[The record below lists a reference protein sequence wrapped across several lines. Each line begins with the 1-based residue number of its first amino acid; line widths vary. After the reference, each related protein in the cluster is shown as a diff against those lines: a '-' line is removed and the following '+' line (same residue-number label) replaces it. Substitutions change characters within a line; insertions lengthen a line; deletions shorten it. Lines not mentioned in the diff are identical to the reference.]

1 MRAYNLR
8 DGAVSGGVT
17 GAIAT
22 FAPMIANLE
31 MPEFTLFHFLQCCL
45 FFGIGYL
52 ASSWFHLPFGVKRKI
67 VEQEPIHNEEPP
79 PTVENA
85 PEMEETICGVV
96 DSVQGL
102 ADGMLTDVHEH
113 SASVAKIN
121 SDLVTISSVADA
133 EGVARVISRLM
144 EANRHLDSRLSVAE
158 AKLMEQSQQL
168 RSHRVEARTDALT
181 GLPNRRVFDEELQRL
196 FDERRIF
203 KKPACLIMIDIDHF
217 KDFNDRHGHQAGDT
231 CLKAVGEVIRQ
242 AVQPMGGIVVRYG
255 GEEFSI
261 LFPNT
266 EIFEAKIAA
275 QRVNYKIDRMTVE
288 CCDVNLSVTASLGV
302 AELFQDITPED
313 WLGRADRALYDAK
326 RRGRNRA
333 CWNDSHG
340 CHEIAKDLYVT
351 LRDPV
356 EASAASA
363 LARREAFLRDVD
375 RRLAM
380 FHREK
385 QPIGMIMAS
394 IDPLDP
400 TMREEVDFAEIEKA
414 VQEALQE
421 VLRDMDHVCLL
432 AENQFGALLP
442 TATVI
447 EAALVADRARD
458 GVNQLRFETSHGVV
472 HATVTCGVTEAKEGD
487 DAFRL
492 VGRAE
497 SCLRH
502 VGKSGGNA
510 VYLVRD
516 ECEWEAPQRLGE
528 DTVIAP

>member
-1 MRAYNLR
+1 
-8 DGAVSGGVT
+8 
-17 GAIAT
+17 
-22 FAPMIANLE
+22 
-31 MPEFTLFHFLQCCL
+31 MPEFTLFHLLQCCL
-45 FFGIGYL
+45 FFGIGFL
-52 ASSWFHLPFGVKRKI
+52 ASLWFQLPRGIKRKL
-67 VEQEPIHNEEPP
+67 VEEDATTHDAPPPAPGEPP
-79 PTVENA
+79 EL
-85 PEMEETICGVV
+85 EETINCVV
-96 DSVQGL
+96 DRVQGL
-102 ADGMLTDVHEH
+102 ADGMLTDVHQH
-113 SASVAKIN
+113 SESVAQIN
-121 SDLVTISSVADA
+121 SDLVTISSMADV

-144 EANRHLDSRLSVAE
+144 EANRHLDSRLNVAE
-158 AKLMEQSQQL
+158 AKLLEQSQQL

-203 KKPACLIMIDIDHF
+203 KKPASLIMIDIDHF
-217 KDFNDRHGHQAGDT
+217 KDFNDRYGHQAGDT
-231 CLKAVGEVIRQ
+231 CLKAVGGVIRE

-255 GEEFSI
+255 GEEFAI

-275 QRVNYKIDRMTVE
+275 QRVNYKIDRMSVD
-288 CCDVNLSVTASLGV
+288 CGKASHSVTASLGV
-302 AELFQDITPED
+302 AELFQDIKPED

-351 LRDPV
+351 LCDPA
-356 EASAASA
+356 EEDAATS
-363 LARREAFLRDVD
+363 LVRREEFLRDVD

-380 FHREK
+380 FHRKK

-394 IDPLDP
+394 IDPIDP
-400 TMREEVDFAEIEKA
+400 AVQDEVDPREIEDA
-414 VQEALQE
+414 VQAALQD

-442 TATVI
+442 TASVV
-447 EAALVADRARD
+447 EAALVADRARE
-458 GVNQLRFETSHGVV
+458 GVSQLRFETSQGVA
-472 HATVTCGVTEAKEGD
+472 HATLTCGVTEAKEGD

-492 VGRAE
+492 VARAE

-502 VGKSGGNA
+502 VGKAGGNA
-510 VYLVRD
+510 VYMVRE
-516 ECEWEAPQRLGE
+516 ECEWETPQRLGG
-528 DTVIAP
+528 DAVIAP